1 MNYYCEGKL
10 GVLSLQVVD
19 NIASQAWDGGG
30 GGGGRNIPKIIW
42 CSVQRRA
49 ISHNVE
55 LKEYSLIFNSAFCF
69 FWEQFLLHLKCQI
82 HQTL

>member
-42 CSVQRRA
+42 CSVHRRA
-49 ISHNVE
+49 IFHNVE
-55 LKEYSLIFNSAFCF
+55 L
-69 FWEQFLLHLKCQI
+69 
-82 HQTL
+82 

>member
-42 CSVQRRA
+42 CSVQRRV

-55 LKEYSLIFNSAFCF
+55 L
-69 FWEQFLLHLKCQI
+69 
-82 HQTL
+82 